1 LANDNLKAA
10 EDKLLEFNKASNI
23 INYYEQSKAA
33 VVKEDMEVDYNKMAQ
48 LAGNQASTKKT
59 RRKVKNS
66 RIHTKEN
73 NTILDKRNCWEI
85 NYLIALNEANKEA
98 TLMQIFQPK

>member
-59 RRKVKNS
+59 RRKVKKFKN
-66 RIHTKEN
+66 TYKEN
-73 NTILDKRNCWEI
+73 NTILGQKKLLRSI
-85 NYLIALNEANKEA
+85 I
-98 TLMQIFQPK
+98 

>member
-1 LANDNLKAA
+1 
-10 EDKLLEFNKASNI
+10 
-23 INYYEQSKAA
+23 
-33 VVKEDMEVDYNKMAQ
+33 MAQ

-59 RRKVKNS
+59 RRKVKIQEYIQS
-66 RIHTKEN
+66 EN

-98 TLMQIFQPK
+98 TLMQIFQPNKCIKNNSNIQMR